1 MVKGFFITG
10 TDTAVG
16 KTIVAGAIVR
26 ALNALG
32 LRTAAMK
39 PIETGCRNEG
49 GILVPN
55 DGLFLRHIAG
65 IDEPVTSVTP
75 CCLESPLAPMAAAE
89 IEGADVSVK
98 EIKKAFFAMSAKYD
112 AVVVEGIGGLMVPI
126 RKDYYVAEL
135 VADLGLPLLIV
146 TRPGLGSINH
156 TMLTLN
162 HALRAGLNVAG
173 IVINYS
179 SPPENSLAEKTNPGV
194 LSRIAAVPLIG
205 TFPYLREIS
214 EDIIGETALNN
225 LDLEIIRKFVE
236 TR

>member
-16 KTIVAGAIVR
+16 KTIVAGAMVK

-146 TRPGLGSINH
+146 TRPGLGTINQ

-162 HALRAGLNVAG
+162 HALRVGLKVAG

-225 LDLEIIRKFVE
+225 LDLEVIRKFVE

>member
-1 MVKGFFITG
+1 MAKGFFITG
-10 TDTAVG
+10 TDTGVG
-16 KTIVAGAIVR
+16 KTIVAGAVVK
-26 ALNALG
+26 AVKAFG

-49 GILVPN
+49 GRLVPN
-55 DGLFLRHIAG
+55 DGLFLKNIAG

-89 IEGADVSVK
+89 IEAVDVSVK
-98 EIKKAFFAMSAKYD
+98 EIKKAFLAMSAKYD

-135 VADLGLPLLIV
+135 AADFGLPLVIV
-146 TRPGLGSINH
+146 IRPGLGTINQ
-156 TMLTLN
+156 TMLTLS
-162 HALRAGLNVAG
+162 HALRAGLKVAG

-194 LSRIAAVPLIG
+194 LSRIASVPLIG
-205 TFPYLREIS
+205 TFPYLREMS

-225 LDLEIIRKFVE
+225 LDLEVIRNYVE

>member
-1 MVKGFFITG
+1 MKGFFITG
-10 TDTAVG
+10 TDTGVG
-16 KTIVAGAIVR
+16 KTIVAGAVIK
-26 ALNALG
+26 ALNSLG

-89 IEGADVSVK
+89 IEAMDVSVK
-98 EIKKAFFAMSAKYD
+98 EIEKAFFAMSAKYD

-146 TRPGLGSINH
+146 ARPGLGTINQ

-162 HALRAGLNVAG
+162 HALRSGLKVAG

-194 LSRIAAVPLIG
+194 LSRIASVPMIG

-225 LDLEIIRKFVE
+225 LDLEVIRKYV
-236 TR
+236 